1 MNPSTEIKAFSKA
14 SILVGPTEPSLWNL
28 TLSQLLKQQTE
39 ATPSGQCVVF
49 PEAGYRATYQQLY
62 QNTLAV
68 AKGLL
73 AAGIRRGDNIGIFA
87 GNCPPYVE
95 LFFAASHIG
104 AALVVLNCTY
114 SPSELKYALKHSGW
128 YFTILQIV
136 SN

>member
-1 MNPSTEIKAFSKA
+1 MNTSTEINDLSKL
-14 SILVGPTEPSLWNL
+14 STLVGPTEPSLWNI

-39 ATPSGQCVVF
+39 TTPSGQCVVF

-62 QNTLAV
+62 QSTLAV
-68 AKGLL
+68 AKGLV

-114 SPSELKYALKHSGW
+114 NPSELRFALKHSGW
-128 YFTILQIV
+128 YFQIFAMV